1 MRVTAAGSRRRAAA
15 RSAAVS
21 PTLDTASRSPPKPST
36 PPPDAPRPPVRL
48 SHASAT
54 GQTRGAVRERDDLST
69 EKTFRLKLT
78 LKAPQNATDVITI
91 VTFQTPVSVRPGR
104 LAAPVEEA
112 LDGPHPR
119 RDPALV
125 RAGGLPGQGRRLLL
139 PGEGG
144 LDPRGQAHLSDLHG
158 PDRMPRVCAGQ
169 RRAVR
174 DLGRAVRARAPT
186 PQAARLL
193 TGI

>member
-1 MRVTAAGSRRRAAA
+1 MH
-15 RSAAVS
+15 
-21 PTLDTASRSPPKPST
+21 
-36 PPPDAPRPPVRL
+36 RPPARAPARARL
-48 SHASAT
+48 
-54 GQTRGAVRERDDLST
+54 GDLST
-69 EKTFRLKLT
+69 EKTFRLKKP
-78 LKAPQNATDVITI
+78 LKPPQNATDVITI
-91 VTFQTPVSVRPGR
+91 VMFQTPVTARPGR

-144 LDPRGQAHLSDLHG
+144 LDPRGQAHLPDLHG
-158 PDRMPRVCAGQ
+158 ADRVPRVRAGQ

-174 DLGRAVRARAPT
+174 DLGRPLRARAPA
-186 PQAARLL
+186 PQAPRLL
-193 TGI
+193 RPIIPRPIRVFCGLL

>member
-1 MRVTAAGSRRRAAA
+1 MH
-15 RSAAVS
+15 
-21 PTLDTASRSPPKPST
+21 
-36 PPPDAPRPPVRL
+36 RPPAR
-48 SHASAT
+48 HAELCANGT
-54 GQTRGAVRERDDLST
+54 TCPQ
-69 EKTFRLKLT
+69 KNTFRLKIP

-112 LDGPHPR
+112 MDGPHPR

-158 PDRMPRVCAGQ
+158 PDRMPRVRAGQ

-174 DLGRAVRARAPT
+174 DLGRAVRARAPA
-186 PQAARLL
+186 PQAPRLL
-193 TGI
+193 RPNMPRPIRVFCGLL